1 MNRAVIYARYSS
13 EKQNEQSIEGQLRV
27 CKEYAKRQNLKIVNS
42 YIDRAQSGK
51 DDDRKEFSKMMS
63 DSTKDLFDYVIIYK
77 LDRFSRNKYDSAV
90 HNHTLKKNGV
100 RRLSAMENITD
111 GPEGVLM
118 ESILEGMAE
127 YYSLELEQKVRRGIK
142 ENLLKGKTIGGNRL
156 FGYTTENSKHVIV
169 SSEADIVIKIYEM
182 YLDGYTASEIV
193 SAINLLGYSFNNN
206 KVYRALKNKKYI
218 GIYEHDDEVYTNIY
232 PRIISDELF
241 YKVQSRLNKN
251 KKAPAARKAKVPYYL
266 TGKLYCG
273 KCGRPMNADSTNKL
287 DKTYHYYT
295 CNKSKVSNHKCS
307 TGRISKTQIETIVAN
322 YVINDI
328 ITDKHFHE
336 LFKESIESYNE
347 AIADNTKVKQLE
359 ITLKKTNKQ
368 IKNIVDTVK
377 DGLSSSSLLQ
387 ELSRLESL
395 AEDMKSEID
404 KENLLTPS
412 KIDDRIAYYL
422 IKDFLNLSNKEK
434 TTEYVLDAFVKK
446 VIYDDDSVTIAI
458 NFNKELEYKIT
469 MDELMSSNLYLQ
481 GVPLDDKSNYMIY
494 KGYII
499 YRFVF

>member
-13 EKQNEQSIEGQLRV
+13 EKQNEQSIDGQLRV
-27 CKEYAKRQNLKIVNS
+27 CKDYAKRQNLKIVS
-42 YIDRAQSGK
+42 TYIDRAQSGK
-51 DDDRKEFSKMMS
+51 DDDRKEFSKMMR
-63 DSTKDLFDYVIIYK
+63 DSAKDLFDYVIIYK

-156 FGYTTENSKHVIV
+156 FGYSTENSKHVIV
-169 SSEADIVIKIYEM
+169 SAESDIVKKIYEL
-182 YLDGYTASEIV
+182 YLDGYTAAKIV
-193 SAINLLGYSFNNN
+193 EKINPLGYSFNNN
-206 KVYRALKNKKYI
+206 KIYRTLKNKKYI
-218 GIYEHDDEVYTNIY
+218 GIYEHEGEVYTNVY
-232 PRIISDELF
+232 PRIVSDALF
-241 YKVQSRLNKN
+241 YKVQSKLNKN
-251 KKAPAARKAKVPYYL
+251 KKAPASRKAKVPYYL
-266 TGKLYCG
+266 TGKLYCA
-273 KCGRPMNADSTNKL
+273 KCGRPMNADSTNKS

-307 TGRISKTQIETIVAN
+307 NGRISKSQIESLLAN
-322 YVINDI
+322 YVIRDI
-328 ITDKHFHE
+328 LKDEHFHE
-336 LFKESIESYNE
+336 LFKDSIESYNKLLS
-347 AIADNTKVKQLE
+347 DDTKIKSLE
-359 ITLKKTNKQ
+359 SNLKKTKKQ
-368 IKNIVDTVK
+368 IGNIVASVK
-377 DGLSSSSLLQ
+377 DGLSSNALLE
-387 ELSRLESL
+387 ELTRLERL
-395 AEDMKSEID
+395 SEELKDQID
-404 KENLLTPS
+404 TEKLLKPT

-422 IKDFLNLSNKEK
+422 IDKFLSLTKKEK
-434 TTEYVLDAFVKK
+434 SIEYVLDAFVKK
-446 VIYDDDSVTIAI
+446 VIYDDDSVIIAI

-469 MDELMSSNLYLQ
+469 MEELMSSISYLQ
-481 GVPLDDKSNYMIY
+481 GVPSNNKSNYMIY